1 MKRNH
6 LSMAIAV
13 VFCMAAGT
21 AVAQDAASQSQPA
34 ANKDTTQQ
42 RTSVSSTSNTTT
54 SNDTKRV
61 QELNTVTV
69 QAQSLSL
76 GGGLMSV
83 QTAPKAVS
91 TISRDAIVKAPPGS
105 NFTQMVS
112 SIPGVNASTDDVTGL
127 SDGNYSIRG
136 FNSSEIG
143 VTVNGAPIT
152 DTGSYA
158 VYATEYGDSENYG
171 DITVLQGIP
180 DVDMPDSGAAGGHI
194 AWATIDPS
202 HKAGVDITQSLGSH
216 DYRRTFVRLN
226 TGDTGPVRS
235 WLSYSDNS
243 VDKWRG
249 AGDLNVTKV
258 EGKSLWTID
267 SNNSISASLQ
277 YNREVRNGYYGL
289 SKSDLA
295 KHGYFYDYDTTYT
308 PGDSQ
313 YYQLHNN
320 PFRNYM
326 FSLDGEFKLTDSL
339 RLSVVP
345 YFQYGDG
352 GGGTG
357 NSFFAE
363 TTNSTQNLYESAHQ
377 DLNQDGAI
385 VTGPNGKKA
394 LVYGFSSST
403 TYRPG
408 VIAKFNQDLSMDNSL
423 EYGFW
428 YERARQQQNDKFSMA
443 SWATGVPNDIW
454 GSSNYVLYPDGQVQN
469 AYEEYTVTEVKK
481 GFITDTWTPNDQWLL
496 TAGLAYLHVD
506 RSGFAFENPGS
517 TGGFA
522 KGFGNDDLNGTYH
535 KFTPAVG
542 VKFSPN
548 ENSQIYYGIGETYRA
563 PPNGAVFLNQI
574 TGTAANKP
582 ESAWNNDLGY
592 RYYNDRF
599 STNVM
604 LYHSNFNNKT
614 ISAKDQVTG
623 EPVYTQIARV
633 KQQGFAA
640 EASFNI
646 TEAWKVYGQYT
657 YTDATVESDL
667 NAGKNKAGMYVYYPT
682 DGKQLFNTP
691 RNIAYLQLSYDHG
704 PLWASIY
711 GNYHSSMYGDFM
723 NTERVGGYTTFGFN
737 AGYRFSDFASWFRQP
752 YIKLN
757 VSNIGDRHALTSANN
772 ASAFLANNSAGYLG
786 PDGKPLA
793 TASPYYSLLEPRTF
807 MVTVGASFF

>member
-13 VFCMAAGT
+13 VFCMAAGS
-21 AVAQDAASQSQPA
+21 VYAQDAANQTNPQPA
-34 ANKDTTQQ
+34 SKEAAP

-54 SNDTKRV
+54 SNDTRRV

-91 TISRDAIVKAPPGS
+91 TISRDAIIKAAPGS
-105 NFTQMVS
+105 NFTQMIA

-143 VTVNGAPIT
+143 MTVNGAPIT

-158 VYATEYGDSENYG
+158 VYATEYGDSENMG

-202 HKAGVDITQSLGSH
+202 HTAGVDFTQSVGSH

-226 TGDTGPVRS
+226 TGDTGPIRS

-249 AGDLNVTKV
+249 AGDISVTKV

-267 SNNSISASLQ
+267 DSNSISASLQ

-289 SKSDLA
+289 GKADVE

-308 PGDSQ
+308 PGDTQ

-326 FSLDGEFKLTDSL
+326 FSLDGEFKLADTL

-352 GGGTG
+352 GG
-357 NSFFAE
+357 SSASSYFAE
-363 TTNSTQNLYESAHQ
+363 TTNSTQNQYEYAHQ

-385 VTGPNGKKA
+385 VTGPNGKKSV
-394 LVYGFSSST
+394 VYGFNSST

-408 VIAKFNQDLSMDNSL
+408 VVVKFNQDLSMDNSL

-428 YERARQQQNDKFSMA
+428 YERARQQQSEPY
-443 SWATGVPNDIW
+443 SLVSYATGVPNDTW
-454 GSSNYVLYPDGQVQN
+454 GQSNYVLYPDGQVQS
-469 AYEEYTVTEVKK
+469 AYDEYTTTEVKK
-481 GFITDTWTPNDQWLL
+481 GFVTDTWTPSDHWVF
-496 TAGLAYLHVD
+496 TAGVAYLHVD
-506 RSGFAFENPGS
+506 RSGFAYENPGS
-517 TGGFA
+517 QGGYA
-522 KGFGNDDLNGTYH
+522 AAFGSPDLGATFHKVTPTLGIKYSPDDRN
-535 KFTPAVG
+535 
-542 VKFSPN
+542 
-548 ENSQIYYGIGETYRA
+548 QIYYGVGKTFRA
-563 PPNGAVFLNQI
+563 PPNGAVFLNTI
-574 TGTAANKP
+574 TGTNPNKP

-592 RYYNDRF
+592 RFYGDRF

-604 LYHSNFNNKT
+604 VYRSNFNNRT
-614 ISAKDQVTG
+614 ISGKDQLTG
-623 EPVYTQIARV
+623 EPVYTQLGKV
-633 KQQGFAA
+633 KQQGFNA

-646 TEAWKVYGQYT
+646 AEGWKLYGSYT
-657 YTDATVESDL
+657 YTQSTLESDL
-667 NAGKNKAGMYVYYPT
+667 VSGKNKAGQYVVYPT
-682 DGKQLFNTP
+682 DGKELYNTP
-691 RNIAYLQLSYDHG
+691 RNIAYTSISYDNG
-704 PLWASIY
+704 PLWVSLY

-723 NTERVGGYTTFGFN
+723 NTEKVGGYSTIGLN
-737 AGYRFSDFASWFRQP
+737 AGFHFSDWASWFRKP
-752 YIKLN
+752 YIKVN
-757 VSNIGDRHALTSANN
+757 VANLTDHHAFTN
-772 ASAFLANNSAGYLG
+772 ASNAAAFLANNSAGYLG